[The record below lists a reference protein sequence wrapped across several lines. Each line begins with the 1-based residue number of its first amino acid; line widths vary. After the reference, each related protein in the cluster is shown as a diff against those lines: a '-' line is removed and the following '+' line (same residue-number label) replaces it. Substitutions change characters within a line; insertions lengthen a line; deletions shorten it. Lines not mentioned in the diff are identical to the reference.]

1 MLTTLGSRLE
11 ADARAQVECGPQWLT
26 EFEKQRDSLEPRA
39 VCELHGAWCAFDPS
53 CGNHL
58 KGSAAVSAAADPSP
72 ARPSPSPAS
81 AVDEG
86 SGGASDILQSAPPE
100 QPTPCAACDY
110 ADNGWCP
117 CKCHGES
124 DPGEVAAPAPGER
137 VTIPVLPPDE
147 AGARPNDWDA
157 VMAAYDAVAEW
168 LDRADNGAALI
179 GCTPSMVAGVAIKAY
194 RTALL
199 SVGHEDLSAHLT
211 GAAIRANT
219 GHPDV
224 LIDAF
229 ASSLLADYRITRK

>member
-1 MLTTLGSRLE
+1 MVG
-11 ADARAQVECGPQWLT
+11 G
-26 EFEKQRDSLEPRA
+26 
-39 VCELHGAWCAFDPS
+39 
-53 CGNHL
+53 
-58 KGSAAVSAAADPSP
+58 
-72 ARPSPSPAS
+72 
-81 AVDEG
+81 EG

-100 QPTPCAACDY
+100 RPQCGAQFWCRDLYICSRPRGHDGLHGY
-110 ADNGWCP
+110 AGVFWP
-117 CKCHGES
+117 EAEAEYPKS